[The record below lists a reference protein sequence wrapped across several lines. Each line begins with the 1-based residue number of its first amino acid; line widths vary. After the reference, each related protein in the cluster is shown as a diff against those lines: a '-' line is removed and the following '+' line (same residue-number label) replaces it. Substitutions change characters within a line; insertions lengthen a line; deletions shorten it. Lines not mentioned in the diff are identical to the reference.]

1 MEMYDEERT
10 PMKAFCRCRQ
20 TLCLPCLQHIL
31 SNGSQCPW
39 DRTRWIGRNI
49 MKKFQDATPTGLL
62 ETLRSSS
69 TEGDANFDVITQDLL
84 ANSAFA
90 DQQYAMFLLLEEER
104 HQAKRQYQER
114 QDAEFA
120 KQLLAQEVQRRLQ
133 SSKAV
138 EKATKPNVSDSLN
151 ENFLNYLNLL
161 LFFFPLYCPLRS
173 RLLRPRDLLA
183 KLVVV
188 PLCPSYVRR
197 TP

>member
-1 MEMYDEERT
+1 
-10 PMKAFCRCRQ
+10 
-20 TLCLPCLQHIL
+20 
-31 SNGSQCPW
+31 
-39 DRTRWIGRNI
+39 

-69 TEGDANFDVITQDLL
+69 TEDDANFDVVTQDLL

-138 EKATKPNVSDSLN
+138 QKATKPNVSDSLN
-151 ENFLNYLNLL
+151 ENFSELFKSSPLFSPSLL
-161 LFFFPLYCPLRS
+161 S
-173 RLLRPRDLLA
+173 
-183 KLVVV
+183 
-188 PLCPSYVRR
+188 
-197 TP
+197 T